1 MKLASLFTGGKDS
14 IYSMCLAQEQ
24 GHEIACLLTVLAE
37 SAESHLLHH
46 PNLSWTRLQ
55 AESMGVPHMTACST
69 SVQTDAELD
78 VMGGL
83 LRDAKTKFGIQGV
96 IHGGIMSMFQKEK
109 FELLCQNHG
118 LELVSAVWGIPQKR
132 YMQDLIDSGIVFVVT
147 AVSSD
152 GLDGDWL
159 GRPIS
164 GSDITRLE
172 DLSGRFGFNMNFE
185 GGEAETFVTDCPLF
199 LHPIRINHARKIWDG
214 YRGRF
219 EIDDAELN
227 YDA

>member
-14 IYSMCLAQEQ
+14 VYSACLAQEQ
-24 GHEIACLLTVLAE
+24 GHDLMCLLTVFAA

-55 AESMGVPHMTACST
+55 AESMGVPQMSAHSA
-69 SVQTDAELD
+69 SVQTGAELE
-78 VMGGL
+78 VLGML
-83 LRDAKTKFGIQGV
+83 LREAKTKFGIHGLV
-96 IHGGIMSMFQKEK
+96 HGGIASRFQKAR
-109 FELLCQNHG
+109 FESLCKNHG
-118 LELVSAVWGIPQKR
+118 LVLVSPVWGAPPER
-132 YMQDLIDSGIVFVVT
+132 YMHDLLDSGMKFIVT

-152 GLDGDWL
+152 GLDDSWL
-159 GRPIS
+159 GRTMS
-164 GSDITRLE
+164 GADVTRLAK
-172 DLSGRFGFNMNFE
+172 LSERFGFNMNFE

-199 LHPIRINHARKIWDG
+199 SRPVRINRARKVWDG

-227 YDA
+227 CDA

>member
-14 IYSMCLAQEQ
+14 IYSIYLAQEQ
-24 GHEIACLLTVLAE
+24 GHDLSCLLTVFAE

-46 PNLSWTRLQ
+46 PNLSWTRMQ
-55 AESMGVPHMTACST
+55 AEAMGVPQMSARSV
-69 SVQTDAELD
+69 SVQTDAEMD
-78 VMGGL
+78 VLNGL
-83 LRDAKTKFGIQGV
+83 LHEAKTEFGIQGV
-96 IHGGIMSMFQKEK
+96 VHGGIMSRFQKER
-109 FELLCQNHG
+109 FESLCRNHT
-118 LELVSAVWGIPQKR
+118 LDLVSPVWGIPPEQ
-132 YMQDLIDSGIVFVVT
+132 YMRSLLDSSIVFIVT

-152 GLDGDWL
+152 GLDDSWL
-159 GRPIS
+159 GRTIS
-164 GSDITRLE
+164 SSDVARLE
-172 DLSGRFGFNMNFE
+172 GLARKFGFNMNFE

-199 LHPIRINHARKIWDG
+199 SHPIRINRARKIWDG

>member
-14 IYSMCLAQEQ
+14 IYSIYLAQEQ
-24 GHEIACLLTVLAE
+24 GHDLSCLLTVFAE

-55 AESMGVPHMTACST
+55 AESMGVPQMSARSV
-69 SVQTDAELD
+69 SVQTDAEMDVLD
-78 VMGGL
+78 GL
-83 LRDAKTKFGIQGV
+83 LHEAKTEFGIQGV
-96 IHGGIMSMFQKEK
+96 VHGGIMSRFQKER
-109 FELLCQNHG
+109 FESLCRNHA
-118 LELVSAVWGIPQKR
+118 LDLVSPVWGIPPER
-132 YMQDLIDSGIVFVVT
+132 YMRSLLDSSIVFIVT

-152 GLDGDWL
+152 GLDDSWL
-159 GRPIS
+159 GRTIS
-164 GSDITRLE
+164 RSDVARLGG
-172 DLSGRFGFNMNFE
+172 LARKFGFNMNFE

-199 LHPIRINHARKIWDG
+199 SHPIRINRARKIWDG

>member
-14 IYSMCLAQEQ
+14 IYSIYLAQEQ
-24 GHEIACLLTVLAE
+24 GHDLSCLLTVFAE

-46 PNLSWTRLQ
+46 PNLSWTRMQ
-55 AESMGVPHMTACST
+55 AESMGVPQMSARSV
-69 SVQTDAELD
+69 SVQTDAEMD
-78 VMGGL
+78 VLNGL
-83 LRDAKTKFGIQGV
+83 LHEAKTEFGIQGV
-96 IHGGIMSMFQKEK
+96 VHGGIMSRFQKER
-109 FELLCQNHG
+109 FESLCRNHT
-118 LELVSAVWGIPQKR
+118 LDLVSPVWGIPPEQ
-132 YMQDLIDSGIVFVVT
+132 YMRSLLDSSIVFIVT

-152 GLDGDWL
+152 GLDDSWL
-159 GRPIS
+159 GRTIS
-164 GSDITRLE
+164 SSDVARLE
-172 DLSGRFGFNMNFE
+172 GLARKFGFNMNFE

-199 LHPIRINHARKIWDG
+199 SHPIRINRARKIWDG

>member
-14 IYSMCLAQEQ
+14 IYSIYLAQEQ
-24 GHEIACLLTVLAE
+24 GHDLSCLLTVFAE

-46 PNLSWTRLQ
+46 PNLSWTRMQ
-55 AESMGVPHMTACST
+55 AESMGVPQMSARSV
-69 SVQTDAELD
+69 SVQTDAEMD
-78 VMGGL
+78 VLNGL
-83 LRDAKTKFGIQGV
+83 LHEAKTEFGIQGV
-96 IHGGIMSMFQKEK
+96 VHGGIMSRFQKER
-109 FELLCQNHG
+109 FESLCRNHA
-118 LELVSAVWGIPQKR
+118 LDLVSPVWGIPPEQ
-132 YMQDLIDSGIVFVVT
+132 YMRSLLDSSIVFIVT

-152 GLDGDWL
+152 GLDDSWL
-159 GRPIS
+159 GRTIS
-164 GSDITRLE
+164 SSDVARLE
-172 DLSGRFGFNMNFE
+172 GLARKFGFNMNFE

-199 LHPIRINHARKIWDG
+199 SHPIRINRARKIWDG

>member
-14 IYSMCLAQEQ
+14 IYSIYLAQEQ
-24 GHEIACLLTVLAE
+24 GHDLSCLLTVFAE

-55 AESMGVPHMTACST
+55 AESMGVPQMSARSV
-69 SVQTDAELD
+69 SVQTDAEMDVLD
-78 VMGGL
+78 GL
-83 LRDAKTKFGIQGV
+83 LHEAKTEFGIQGV
-96 IHGGIMSMFQKEK
+96 VHGGIMSRFQKER
-109 FELLCQNHG
+109 FELLCRNHT
-118 LELVSAVWGIPQKR
+118 LDLVSPVWGIPPEQ
-132 YMQDLIDSGIVFVVT
+132 YMRSLLDSSIVFIVT

-152 GLDGDWL
+152 GLDDSWL
-159 GRPIS
+159 GRTIS
-164 GSDITRLE
+164 SSDVARLE
-172 DLSGRFGFNMNFE
+172 GLARKFGFNMNFE

-199 LHPIRINHARKIWDG
+199 SHPIRINRARKIWDG

>member
-14 IYSMCLAQEQ
+14 IYSIYLAQEQ
-24 GHEIACLLTVLAE
+24 GHDLSCLLTVFAE

-46 PNLSWTRLQ
+46 PNLSWTRMQ
-55 AESMGVPHMTACST
+55 AESMGVPQMSARSV
-69 SVQTDAELD
+69 SVQTDAEMD
-78 VMGGL
+78 VLNRL
-83 LRDAKTKFGIQGV
+83 LHEAKTEFGIQGV
-96 IHGGIMSMFQKEK
+96 VHGGIMSRFQKER
-109 FELLCQNHG
+109 FESLCRNHA
-118 LELVSAVWGIPQKR
+118 LDLVSPVWGIPPEQ
-132 YMQDLIDSGIVFVVT
+132 YMRSLLDSSIIFIVT

-152 GLDGDWL
+152 GLDDSWL
-159 GRPIS
+159 GRTIS
-164 GSDITRLE
+164 SSDVARLE
-172 DLSGRFGFNMNFE
+172 GLARKFGFNMNFE

-199 LHPIRINHARKIWDG
+199 SHPIRINRARKIWDG

>member
-14 IYSMCLAQEQ
+14 IYSIYLAQEQ
-24 GHEIACLLTVLAE
+24 GHDLSCLLTVFAE

-55 AESMGVPHMTACST
+55 AESMGVPQMSARSV
-69 SVQTDAELD
+69 SVQTDAEMDVLD
-78 VMGGL
+78 GL
-83 LRDAKTKFGIQGV
+83 LHEAKTEFGIQGV
-96 IHGGIMSMFQKEK
+96 VHGGIMSRFQKER
-109 FELLCQNHG
+109 FESLCRNHA
-118 LELVSAVWGIPQKR
+118 LDLVSPVWGIPPER
-132 YMQDLIDSGIVFVVT
+132 YMRSLLDSSIVFIVT

-152 GLDGDWL
+152 GLDDSWL
-159 GRPIS
+159 GRTIS
-164 GSDITRLE
+164 SSDVARLE
-172 DLSGRFGFNMNFE
+172 GLARKFGFNMNFE

-199 LHPIRINHARKIWDG
+199 SHPIRINRARKIWDG